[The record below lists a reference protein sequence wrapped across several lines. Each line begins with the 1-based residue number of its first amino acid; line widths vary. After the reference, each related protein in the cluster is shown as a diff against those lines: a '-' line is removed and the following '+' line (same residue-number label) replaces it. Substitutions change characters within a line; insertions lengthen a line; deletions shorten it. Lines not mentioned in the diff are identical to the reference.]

1 MNDYSKSKARFVS
14 QEARPVFAWFPLPL
28 LLFAVIALWLNDSQT
43 SYESTWLS
51 PALNLLLATLPALG
65 RGID

>member
-1 MNDYSKSKARFVS
+1 
-14 QEARPVFAWFPLPL
+14 
-28 LLFAVIALWLNDSQT
+28 VIALWLNDSQT
-43 SYESTWLS
+43 SYESTWLL